1 MIKLKLFSHPHDNH
15 KQNET
20 YKNKN
25 SVVSSHINTRN
36 ESFRSV
42 GNTLKV

>member
-1 MIKLKLFSHPHDNH
+1 MIKLKLFSHLHGKH

-25 SVVSSHINTRN
+25 SVASSHKNTRN
-36 ESFRSV
+36 EAFRSV
-42 GNTLKV
+42 

>member
-1 MIKLKLFSHPHDNH
+1 MIKLKLFSYPHGKH
-15 KQNET
+15 KENET

-36 ESFRSV
+36 EAFRSV
-42 GNTLKV
+42 